1 MGDLAR
7 RPHRLGA
14 AKYQLPAPEKLD
26 GPEVLVDLGGDR
38 CGDTTVVKANVEYP
52 TDPGLLAKDVV
63 KMAEKIKRIKGGVG
77 CPHLLRTRRLQPQ
90 PGQDRRA
97 HHLNTGDRTRT
108 RPRSYPIDAE

>member
-63 KMAEKIKRIKGGVG
+63 KMAEKIKRIKGRGWLPAPSADTASSTTTWSRSPG
-77 CPHLLRTRRLQPQ
+77 SSPEHRGPNPDPPPLLSNRR
-90 PGQDRRA
+90 
-97 HHLNTGDRTRT
+97 
-108 RPRSYPIDAE
+108 